1 MKAIIWILVVF
12 LLPAALISCS
22 EDEKE
27 TRKGDPDLTH
37 ESAHAQWNVASV
49 TYTLIDQ
56 NTSGSVGQTF
66 RSGTKEN
73 AGTFYF
79 SDDLTSGSFEMD
91 IEGYNKE
98 DVFNCI
104 LNNPDPGSISIFDI
118 QQSVGVQTNQNVLA
132 ISGDATETEMTLD
145 GTIVKQSA
153 TGQFLLTVSLSLVK
167 K

>member
-37 ESAHAQWNVASV
+37 ESAHAQWNIASV

-79 SDDLTSGSFEMD
+79 SDDLTSGSFEMS

-98 DVFNCI
+98 DVFSCTPNS
-104 LNNPDPGSISIFDI
+104 GTISIFDI

-145 GTIVKQSA
+145 GTIIKQST

>member
-1 MKAIIWILVVF
+1 MKNKIWF
-12 LLPAALISCS
+12 LFLFVLPAALTSCS

-27 TRKGDPDLTH
+27 ARKGDPDLTH
-37 ESAHAQWNVASV
+37 ESAHAQWNITSV

-56 NTSGSVGQTF
+56 NTSGGVGQTF

-79 SDDLTSGSFEMD
+79 SDDLTRGSFEMN

-98 DVFNCI
+98 DVFNCT
-104 LNNPDPGSISIFDI
+104 PSSGSISIFDI
-118 QQSVGVQTNQNVLA
+118 DQSVGVQTNQNILT
-132 ISGDATETEMTLD
+132 ISGNATDTEMTLE
-145 GTIVKQSA
+145 GNIIKQST
-153 TGQFLLTVSLSLVK
+153 TGQFMLTVSLSLVK